1 MGLGA
6 WYDERVVP
14 RIIKC
19 ACSSPA
25 IAALREK
32 VVPKASGKVFEIGCG
47 GGINQQ
53 FYDPGRVVSYSGMDP
68 STKGLDF
75 AEAAIAK
82 KGWKADIR
90 KGFGE
95 SIPFED
101 ESFDCVVCTFT
112 LCSVGDQAQTLKE
125 LRRILRPG
133 GTMLYAEHGRAP
145 DEAVRKWQERIEPV
159 WKRIAGDCH
168 LTRPVTSAIAAA
180 GFIPEMTGERYAPQT
195 PRWVGWMEWGEALK
209 AS

>member
-1 MGLGA
+1 MIYDRGKREGLAMGLGA

-125 LRRILRPG
+125 LRRILRP
-133 GTMLYAEHGRAP
+133 AERCCTQSTAARPMKQSANGRS
-145 DEAVRKWQERIEPV
+145 ELNRFGSGLRVI
-159 WKRIAGDCH
+159 
-168 LTRPVTSAIAAA
+168 VT
-180 GFIPEMTGERYAPQT
+180 
-195 PRWVGWMEWGEALK
+195 
-209 AS
+209 